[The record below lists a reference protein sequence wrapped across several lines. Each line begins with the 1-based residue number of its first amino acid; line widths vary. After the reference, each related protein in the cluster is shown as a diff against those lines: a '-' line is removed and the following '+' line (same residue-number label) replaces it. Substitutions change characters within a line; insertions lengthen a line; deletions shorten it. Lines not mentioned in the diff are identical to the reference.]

1 MAFDS
6 LQSFWVMDGHGPYV
20 WTCYIVFFAALI
32 GLAVWSLGQRRQVI
46 ARQRWQHR
54 LAQRQTH
61 TTDPDSKKST
71 A

>member
-20 WTCYIVFFAALI
+20 WTCYAMFFVAMV
-32 GLAVWSLGQRRQVI
+32 GLVLWSLGQRRQVI
-46 ARQRWQHR
+46 ARQRWQLR
-54 LAQRQTH
+54 LAQRQAATH
-61 TTDPDSKKST
+61 PESEKST

>member
-20 WTCYIVFFAALI
+20 WTCYAVFLAAMI
-32 GLAVWSLGQRRQVI
+32 GLVIWSLSQRRQVI
-46 ARQRWQHR
+46 ARQRWQQR
-54 LAQRQTH
+54 LAQRQASTH
-61 TTDPDSKKST
+61 SRSTKST